1 MIHLDGSFLEGGG
14 QIVRTALALSTFLQ
28 KPVEITNIR
37 KNRKEPGLKNQHL
50 YCIRAFQQLC
60 NSKVDGDFL
69 GSEHLLFIPGK
80 INSSTIKIDIE
91 TAGSI
96 TLLLQSLLLPVIFSG
111 KNIKIEVIGGTD
123 VNWSPQIDYFKEVIM
138 PSLAQYAEKI
148 EVKTEKRGY
157 YPKGNGKVILKV
169 KSKYDQETFNQ
180 APKFDLVN
188 YGNLLQ
194 IRGISHASKDL
205 EKAEVSER
213 QAKAARF
220 ELSSLKVPIKID
232 LQYQETLSTG
242 SGITLVAFFSR
253 ETDLI
258 YKDSIRLGVDILG
271 EKGKPAEDVGKE
283 AALKLLEEISSKA
296 PVDQHLADNLIPF
309 LAIIKGKIK
318 TSKIT
323 DHTRTNIYT
332 VEQFLGK
339 TFDIEDTIIKTLA

>member
-1 MIHLDGSFLEGGG
+1 MIQIDGSFLEGGG

-60 NSKVDGDFL
+60 NAKVDGDHL
-69 GSEHLLFIPGK
+69 GSERLLFIPDK
-80 INSSTIKIDIE
+80 ISSSTVKIDIE

-96 TLLLQSLLLPVIFSG
+96 TLLLQSLLLPIIFSG
-111 KNIKIEVIGGTD
+111 KTIKIEVIGGTD
-123 VNWSPQIDYFKEVIM
+123 VNWSPQIDYFKEVII
-138 PSLAQYAEKI
+138 PSLVQYAEKI
-148 EVKTEKRGY
+148 ELKTEKRGY
-157 YPKGNGKVILKV
+157 YPKGNGKAVLKI
-169 KSKYDQETFNQ
+169 KSRYDQETISQ

-205 EKAEVSER
+205 EKAEVAER
-213 QAKAARF
+213 QAKSAKLELAR
-220 ELSSLKVPIKID
+220 LKIPIKID

-242 SGITLVAFFSR
+242 SGITLIAFFSR
-253 ETDLI
+253 ETELI
-258 YKDSIRLGVDILG
+258 YKDSIRIGADILG
-271 EKGKPAEDVGKE
+271 EKGKPAEQVGKE
-283 AALKLLEEISSKA
+283 AAEKLLEEISSKA

-309 LAIIKGKIK
+309 LAIIKGKIR

-323 DHTRTNIYT
+323 DHTKTNIYT

-339 TFDIEDTIIKTLA
+339 TFEIEGTIIKTLA